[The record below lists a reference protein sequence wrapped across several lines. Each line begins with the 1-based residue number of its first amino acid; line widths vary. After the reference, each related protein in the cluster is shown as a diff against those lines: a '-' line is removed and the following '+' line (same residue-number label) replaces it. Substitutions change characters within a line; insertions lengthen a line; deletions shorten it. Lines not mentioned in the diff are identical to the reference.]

1 MRIFGRDNDEILIM
15 IILYYAKGNWS
26 LPPSLETL
34 SVFNHQNSN
43 NLEMKRTVHAMV
55 LNIVDT
61 SPEVESSSNRKLMRK
76 FIISRIVW
84 KGTGWGLGSTCG
96 RFWNLVSTYSLSCV
110 KLSLTSALI
119 LLLMTSSS
127 PAFRWYNRFFY
138 YIMWQCNNFVTFEVM
153 SSRRITWWW
162 LTNTIP
168 LIGFSMLEL
177 VQTV

>member
-1 MRIFGRDNDEILIM
+1 MMRYWLWLFYIMPKEIGHYHLHSKHFQFLTIK
-15 IILYYAKGNWS
+15 IQITWKWRGLFTPW
-26 LPPSLETL
+26 
-34 SVFNHQNSN
+34 F
-43 NLEMKRTVHAMV
+43 
-55 LNIVDT
+55 LNIVDI

-84 KGTGWGLGSTCG
+84 KGTGWGLGLTCG

-153 SSRRITWWW
+153 SSRHITWWW